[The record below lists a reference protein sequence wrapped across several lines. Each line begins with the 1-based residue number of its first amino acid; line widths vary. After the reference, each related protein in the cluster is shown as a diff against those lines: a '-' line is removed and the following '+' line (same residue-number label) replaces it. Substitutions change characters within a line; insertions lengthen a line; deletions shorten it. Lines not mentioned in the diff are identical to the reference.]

1 MNYEE
6 NNTVFDDSSYNKFLE
21 TLIDQ
26 IYLNRIHSTE
36 KSMTV
41 YIDVDYNSTNLRSDQ
56 IKDLLTTVRSLV
68 NAQFSLLPIST
79 RIIFSVLY
87 GFILFLGLVLNSLMI
102 CTFYRAKK
110 LKTTHNIFIINLAI
124 R

>member
-1 MNYEE
+1 MNLEE
-6 NNTVFDDSSYNKFLE
+6 NNTIFDDSSYNKFLE

-56 IKDLLTTVRSLV
+56 IEDLLNTVRSLV
-68 NAQFSLLPIST
+68 NSQFSLLPIST

-87 GFILFLGLVLNSLMI
+87 GFIIFFGLVSNALMI
-102 CTFYRAKK
+102 YTFYRAEK
-110 LKTTHNIFIINLAI
+110 LRTIHNIFIINLAI